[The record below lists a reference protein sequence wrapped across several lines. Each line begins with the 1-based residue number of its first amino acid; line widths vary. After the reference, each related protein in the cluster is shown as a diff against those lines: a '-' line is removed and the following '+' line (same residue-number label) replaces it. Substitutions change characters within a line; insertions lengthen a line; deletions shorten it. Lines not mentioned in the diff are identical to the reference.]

1 MSAKIAYRRVS
12 GSASEGVTTPTRRN
26 LEISTLFVRCG
37 VVREWQTI
45 SLLTQGMGAY
55 CGNPRPTISAKP
67 SPPLISPLFHHE
79 FILIYVSATGKFRL
93 LFDLASPEERRAPIF
108 QARACTVHSKLTTP
122 VISEETFSR
131 NSGWQISSTNEKET
145 ICQNRLFISGL
156 CEVGLSSR
164 ISCHEV
170 VVSD

>member
-37 VVREWQTI
+37 VVREWQMI
-45 SLLTQGMGAY
+45 SLLTQGVGAY
-55 CGNPRPTISAKP
+55 CGNPRPTIAAKP
-67 SPPLISPLFHHE
+67 SPPISPLFHHE

-156 CEVGLSSR
+156 CEVGFSSR
-164 ISCHEV
+164 IGCHKMAV
-170 VVSD
+170 TK